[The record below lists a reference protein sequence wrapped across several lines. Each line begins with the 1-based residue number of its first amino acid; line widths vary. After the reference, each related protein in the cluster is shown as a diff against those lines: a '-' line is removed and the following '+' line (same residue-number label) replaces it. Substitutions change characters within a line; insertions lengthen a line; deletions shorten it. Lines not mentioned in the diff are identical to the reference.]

1 MDIYEDIKNRTNGEI
16 YMGIVGPVRSGKS
29 TFIRNFMQLMVI
41 PQIKDEHS
49 RKRAIDEL
57 PQASDGV
64 TIMTT
69 EPKFVPKNAVEIF
82 IGNMNMKV
90 RLADCVGYLIDGAAG
105 YEENGV
111 ERSVKT
117 PWFSYDIPFS
127 KAAEIGTRKVITDH
141 STVGIVI
148 SCDGSINEIE
158 RSAYEPAERQ
168 TVEELTQLGKP
179 FVMVLNSKNPEAPE
193 TVRLASELEST
204 YNAAVIPVDCRNLDY
219 NDIHLIFEKLLYS
232 FPVKE
237 VCFDIPK
244 WVEAVDEGS
253 ELKEKLIGYIRKIFD
268 GISCVNDIKNI
279 GNNTEKSV
287 PEGDD
292 SGEYNEIIKS
302 IDVHSVNM
310 ADGTSV
316 ISVKLFENLYYDML
330 SQLFDTDI
338 HNEYE
343 FSCLLRELARTRKSC
358 SRISD
363 AYEQVSRTGYSFV
376 LPDEEDISIDE
387 PKIIKTGSKYGVK
400 LKAEAPSIHMIRSNV
415 TTEIAPIVGSYEQAK
430 DLIEYIGEDGTDGDN
445 IWNVNIFGKPVRQ
458 LVDDGMRAK
467 ITRINEESKTKL
479 QSTMDKI
486 VNDSNGGMVCIII

>member
-1 MDIYEDIKNRTNGEI
+1 
-16 YMGIVGPVRSGKS
+16 
-29 TFIRNFMQLMVI
+29 
-41 PQIKDEHS
+41 
-49 RKRAIDEL
+49 
-57 PQASDGV
+57 
-64 TIMTT
+64 
-69 EPKFVPKNAVEIF
+69 
-82 IGNMNMKV
+82 
-90 RLADCVGYLIDGAAG
+90 
-105 YEENGV
+105 
-111 ERSVKT
+111 
-117 PWFSYDIPFS
+117 
-127 KAAEIGTRKVITDH
+127 
-141 STVGIVI
+141 
-148 SCDGSINEIE
+148 
-158 RSAYEPAERQ
+158 
-168 TVEELTQLGKP
+168 
-179 FVMVLNSKNPEAPE
+179 
-193 TVRLASELEST
+193 
-204 YNAAVIPVDCRNLDY
+204 
-219 NDIHLIFEKLLYS
+219 
-232 FPVKE
+232 
-237 VCFDIPK
+237 
-244 WVEAVDEGS
+244 
-253 ELKEKLIGYIRKIFD
+253 
-268 GISCVNDIKNI
+268 
-279 GNNTEKSV
+279 
-287 PEGDD
+287 
-292 SGEYNEIIKS
+292 
-302 IDVHSVNM
+302 M

-316 ISVKLFENLYYDML
+316 IGVKLFENLYYDML